1 MQPSKPDHS
10 SAMSIERLHNTAI
23 NVVEAICSVIAMPVE
38 TLLRPWYGT
47 RYYPPPV
54 VFFASVLMILIPAIA
69 ALFGDIVGMIPFS
82 HPARSIGL
90 FDIGSLAKLY
100 FLLAVVHAVR
110 LYRRMV
116 TMSKEQCSTWE
127 GAPLP
132 FFQLIPWCRSFWV
145 TRIVA
150 EPLFILLASTVL
162 QDFFLIQSGLAT
174 YLRLAAVALACKQ
187 FVSWYRS
194 WEYLRDLMDAK
205 NAGPI
210 LARLVENDA
219 TEEELSTIHLASFPT
234 DVPPEI
240 RTQAA
245 VSIARAYSPTK

>member
-1 MQPSKPDHS
+1 MQPSKPDNAG
-10 SAMSIERLHNTAI
+10 AMSVEHLHTTAI
-23 NVVEAICSVIAMPVE
+23 NVVEALCSVIAMPVE

-69 ALFGDIVGMIPFS
+69 ALLSGIVGMIPFS
-82 HPARSIGL
+82 HPAPAIGL

-100 FLLAVVHAVR
+100 FLLAAVHAVR

-127 GAPLP
+127 GPALP

-145 TRIVA
+145 TRIAA
-150 EPLFILLASTVL
+150 EPLFVLLASVVL
-162 QDFFLIQSGLAT
+162 QDLFVIQSGLAT
-174 YLRLAAVALACKQ
+174 YLRLAALALACKQ
-187 FVSWYRS
+187 FLNWHRS
-194 WEYLRDLMDAK
+194 WEYLRDLLDAR

-219 TEEELSTIHLASFPT
+219 REEELSTIHLASFPK
-234 DVPPEI
+234 DVPEAI
-240 RTQAA
+240 RSQAA
-245 VSIARAYSPTK
+245 ISIARAYSPDR